1 MSGPKHAREP
11 AASPAPRR
19 VLKAAAFIAAV
30 VVACVAVEFALDA
43 PHEGVAEKLRIAAD
57 SEGASSESAAS
68 DALGLLPEGFQEE
81 VLRLEG
87 REDVRVAAQGPVVG
101 FVERSD
107 APSAFAALSAELE
120 AAGWASVNSGRD
132 DCGSFVKEEGRFT
145 WLFVSCVW
153 SGEATSVVITCS
165 ASEG

>member
-1 MSGPKHAREP
+1 MSVPKHAREP

-43 PHEGVAEKLRIAAD
+43 PHEGVAGKLRIAAD
-57 SEGASSESAAS
+57 SEGASEAAAS

-81 VLRLEG
+81 VLRLED

-120 AAGWASVNSGRD
+120 AAGWASVDSGRD

-165 ASEG
+165 ASK

>member
-1 MSGPKHAREP
+1 MSVPKHAREP

-57 SEGASSESAAS
+57 SGGTSEAVAS

-81 VLRLEG
+81 VLRLED

-120 AAGWASVNSGRD
+120 AAGWASVDSGRD
-132 DCGSFVKEEGRFT
+132 DCGSFVKEEGRFI

>member
-11 AASPAPRR
+11 AASPVLRR

-30 VVACVAVEFALDA
+30 VFACVAVEFALDV
-43 PHEGVAEKLRIAAD
+43 PHEGVAEKLRIAVG
-57 SEGASSESAAS
+57 SEGASSEAVAS

-81 VLRLEG
+81 VLRLED

-120 AAGWASVNSGRD
+120 AAGWASVDSGRD

-145 WLFVSCVW
+145 WLFISCVW

>member
-1 MSGPKHAREP
+1 MSVPKHAREP

-57 SEGASSESAAS
+57 SGGASEAAAS

-81 VLRLEG
+81 VLRLED

-120 AAGWASVNSGRD
+120 AAGWASVDSGRD

>member
-1 MSGPKHAREP
+1 MSVPKHAREP

-57 SEGASSESAAS
+57 SGGASEAAAS

-81 VLRLEG
+81 VLRLED

-120 AAGWASVNSGRD
+120 AAGWASVDSGRD

-165 ASEG
+165 ASKG

>member
-11 AASPAPRR
+11 AASPVLRR

-30 VVACVAVEFALDA
+30 VFACVAVEFALDV
-43 PHEGVAEKLRIAAD
+43 PHEGVAEKLRIATA
-57 SEGASSESAAS
+57 SEGASSEAVAS

-81 VLRLEG
+81 VLRLED

-120 AAGWASVNSGRD
+120 AAGWASVDSGRD

>member
-1 MSGPKHAREP
+1 MSVPKHAREP

-57 SEGASSESAAS
+57 SGGASEAAAS

-81 VLRLEG
+81 VLRLED

-107 APSAFAALSAELE
+107 APSAFVALSAELE
-120 AAGWASVNSGRD
+120 AAGWASVDSGRD

>member
-1 MSGPKHAREP
+1 MSVPKHAREP

-43 PHEGVAEKLRIAAD
+43 PHEGVAGKLRIAAD
-57 SEGASSESAAS
+57 SEGASEAAAS

-81 VLRLEG
+81 VLRLED

-120 AAGWASVNSGRD
+120 AAGWASVDSGRD
-132 DCGSFVKEEGRFT
+132 DCGSFVKEEGRFI

-165 ASEG
+165 ASKG

>member
-11 AASPAPRR
+11 AASP
-19 VLKAAAFIAAV
+19 
-30 VVACVAVEFALDA
+30 
-43 PHEGVAEKLRIAAD
+43 
-57 SEGASSESAAS
+57 
-68 DALGLLPEGFQEE
+68 ALGLLPEGFQEE

-120 AAGWASVNSGRD
+120 AAGWASVDSGRD

>member
-1 MSGPKHAREP
+1 MSVPKHAREP

-57 SEGASSESAAS
+57 SGGTSEAVAS

-81 VLRLEG
+81 VLRLED

-120 AAGWASVNSGRD
+120 AAGWASVDSGRD

>member
-1 MSGPKHAREP
+1 MSVPKHAREP
-11 AASPAPRR
+11 AASSAPRR

-57 SEGASSESAAS
+57 SGGASEAVAS

-81 VLRLEG
+81 VLRLED

-120 AAGWASVNSGRD
+120 AAGWASVDSGRD

>member
-11 AASPAPRR
+11 AVSPAPRR

-30 VVACVAVEFALDA
+30 AVACVAVAFVLDA

-57 SEGASSESAAS
+57 SGGSSEAVAS

-81 VLRLEG
+81 VLRLED

-120 AAGWASVNSGRD
+120 AAGWASVDSGRD